1 MKKIKKYEELTL
13 KDDFMFGIIM
23 RNPKYCKTFLETIL
37 GVRIKRIEYPQ
48 AQKTIDISL
57 SSKSVRLDIFVE
69 DDRNTVYN
77 VEMQTVINEN
87 IPKRSRYYQSM
98 IDLNILEKGSDY
110 RQLKKSFVIFI
121 CTFDLFG
128 KGRHIYTFENRC
140 IQELSL
146 PLGDETTKIILNTKG
161 TANDVSDDMKSLL
174 NYIDGQLPS
183 DAYTTELDAAV
194 KSARHNER
202 WRHDYMTL
210 EMIYQEKYEQG
221 EAAGYK
227 RGIECGIEKGLE
239 QGALQN
245 AEQTAISMLRDGD
258 LSLDKIAK
266 YTNISLE
273 QLKTLQTMLD
283 MAQPK

>member
-1 MKKIKKYEELTL
+1 
-13 KDDFMFGIIM
+13 MFGIIM
-23 RNPKYCKTFLETIL
+23 RNPKYCKTFLETVL
-37 GVRIKRIEYPQ
+37 GVKINRIEYPQ

-57 SSKSVRLDIFVE
+57 SSKSVRLDIFIE
-69 DDRNTVYN
+69 DDRNTIYN
-77 VEMQTVINEN
+77 VEI
-87 IPKRSRYYQSM
+87 
-98 IDLNILEKGSDY
+98 
-110 RQLKKSFVIFI
+110 
-121 CTFDLFG
+121 
-128 KGRHIYTFENRC
+128 
-140 IQELSL
+140 L

-161 TANDVSDDMKSLL
+161 TAIDVSDDMKALL

>member
-1 MKKIKKYEELTL
+1 
-13 KDDFMFGIIM
+13 
-23 RNPKYCKTFLETIL
+23 
-37 GVRIKRIEYPQ
+37 
-48 AQKTIDISL
+48 
-57 SSKSVRLDIFVE
+57 
-69 DDRNTVYN
+69 
-77 VEMQTVINEN
+77 
-87 IPKRSRYYQSM
+87 
-98 IDLNILEKGSDY
+98 
-110 RQLKKSFVIFI
+110 
-121 CTFDLFG
+121 
-128 KGRHIYTFENRC
+128 
-140 IQELSL
+140 
-146 PLGDETTKIILNTKG
+146 
-161 TANDVSDDMKSLL
+161 
-174 NYIDGQLPS
+174 
-183 DAYTTELDAAV
+183 
-194 KSARHNER
+194 
-202 WRHDYMTL
+202 MTL

>member
-1 MKKIKKYEELTL
+1 
-13 KDDFMFGIIM
+13 
-23 RNPKYCKTFLETIL
+23 
-37 GVRIKRIEYPQ
+37 
-48 AQKTIDISL
+48 
-57 SSKSVRLDIFVE
+57 
-69 DDRNTVYN
+69 
-77 VEMQTVINEN
+77 
-87 IPKRSRYYQSM
+87 
-98 IDLNILEKGSDY
+98 
-110 RQLKKSFVIFI
+110 
-121 CTFDLFG
+121 
-128 KGRHIYTFENRC
+128 
-140 IQELSL
+140 
-146 PLGDETTKIILNTKG
+146 
-161 TANDVSDDMKSLL
+161 MKSLL

-227 RGIECGIEKGLE
+227 RCVECGIEQGIEKGIEKGLE

-273 QLKTLQTMLD
+273 QLKTLQTMLEV
-283 MAQPK
+283 AQPK

>member
-194 KSARHNER
+194 KSARHNKKLR
-202 WRHDYMTL
+202 RDYMTL
-210 EMIYQEKYEQG
+210 EMHYQEKFEQG
-221 EAAGYK
+221 EAVGYK
-227 RGIECGIEKGLE
+227 RGIEK
-239 QGALQN
+239 GALQN
-245 AEQTAISMLRDGD
+245 AEQTAIAMLLEGE
-258 LSLDKIAK
+258 LSLDKISK
-266 YTNISLE
+266 YTKLSIEKLNELQIELVE
-273 QLKTLQTMLD
+273 TNLK
-283 MAQPK
+283 